1 MSPVSEHS
9 VYKITMA
16 PITLRIE
23 VAEVQ
28 ACLLPKTD
36 VRNCTRNFASHEGA
50 PTTGAFMVEEDTVA
64 CEHVVGFAIIFGDP
78 ERIQFC
84 DAIGAARIEWGIF
97 VLRDGLYKSIK
108 LRSRR
113 LVEPHVVLETTGAYG
128 IEQAQ
133 GAEGINIA
141 CILRHFERDFDVRL
155 RTEVVNFSRLDLRDD
170 VYEVGAIR
178 QVSVVELE
186 LVLPCSPRR
195 SAREKRE
202 RGRIE
207 KRTFVLII
215 KEMIDT
221 RGIETR
227 GATNDAVHLVAFL
240 K

>member
-1 MSPVSEHS
+1 
-9 VYKITMA
+9 MA

-28 ACLLPKTD
+28 ARLLPKAD
-36 VRNCTRNFASHEGA
+36 VRNCAGNFARHKGA
-50 PTTGAFMVEEDTVA
+50 PTAGALMVEEDTVA

-84 DAIGAARIEWGIF
+84 DAIGAARVEWGIF
-97 VLRDGLYKSIK
+97 VLRDGLYEPIK

-133 GAEGINIA
+133 GAECVDIA
-141 CILRHFERDFDVRL
+141 CILRHVEGDFDVRL
-155 RTEVVNFSRLDLRDD
+155 RAEVVNFSRLDLRDD

-186 LVLPCSPRR
+186 VCLPCSPLR
-195 SAREKRE
+195 SARDKK
-202 RGRIE
+202 GRWQDDE
-207 KRTFVLII
+207 
-215 KEMIDT
+215 
-221 RGIETR
+221 
-227 GATNDAVHLVAFL
+227 AHVHADH
-240 K
+240 KKDD